1 MVINI
6 PGKLPGL
13 NDVISANRSNKYVG
27 AKLKKKTEQ
36 LLCTYIKSQCK
47 RKYERVRI
55 AIAWYEPNK
64 RRDFDNICSGKK
76 FILDA
81 LVKSGV
87 IPNDGWKQIDPI
99 FVETFLLDKENPRI
113 EILLIDANDTNEV
126 IKRNTMMIKELTKEN
141 EQLFVK
147 REIER
152 NKDQIS
158 IEELNL

>member
-1 MVINI
+1 MLINI

-13 NDVISANRSNKYVG
+13 NDVISANRSNKYIG
-27 AKLKKKTEQ
+27 AKLKRETEQ
-36 LLCTYIKSQCK
+36 LLCVHIKNQCK

-81 LVKSGV
+81 LVKSG
-87 IPNDGWKQIDPI
+87 ILMGDGWKQIDPI
-99 FVETFLLDKENPRI
+99 FVETFLLDKINPRI
-113 EILLIDANDTNEV
+113 EVLLIDANDPSEL

-141 EQLFVK
+141 EQLFIK
-147 REIER
+147 RETQR
-152 NKDQIS
+152 NKNQIS